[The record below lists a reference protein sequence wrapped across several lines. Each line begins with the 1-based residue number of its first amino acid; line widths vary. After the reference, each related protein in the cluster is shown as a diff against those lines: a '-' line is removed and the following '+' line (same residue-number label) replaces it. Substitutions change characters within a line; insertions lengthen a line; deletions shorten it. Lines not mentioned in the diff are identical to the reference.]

1 MDKIKSLELF
11 GNDRRY
17 FPVLVVA
24 KNKLKIPVHKK
35 EKFRKTLN
43 GKLKNTC
50 RSSIFL

>member
-24 KNKLKIPVHKK
+24 KNKLKIHKK

-50 RSSIFL
+50 KSSIFL